1 MLNYNFLLD
10 KYCPELR
17 CDCINNSYDAIT
29 CYDPSVE
36 KPSKE
41 QFEEWWKES
50 EDEFHSLETKKKEIS
65 NLRKYEYPSI
75 EELVIAL
82 WEKVIENNE
91 ELAAEIQKRRI
102 LVQEKYQY
110 FSPEDSE
117 VNS

>member
-17 CDCINNSYDAIT
+17 CDCINNTYDAIT

-36 KPSKE
+36 KPTKE

-50 EDEFHSLETKKKEIS
+50 EDEYYVWKTKKEEIS
-65 NLRKYEYPSI
+65 NSRKSEYPSV

-82 WEKVIENNE
+82 WERVIENNE
-91 ELAAEIQKRRI
+91 ELSAEVQKRRM
-102 LVQEKYQY
+102 LVKEKYQH